1 MTENP
6 STDAAATAAPSE
18 HQHRHAHVERTRL
31 PMWLAIV
38 FALACGALT
47 ALQSRINGQ
56 LAHAIDDP
64 YTAAAISFGSGL
76 VILLV
81 VLVAWRPG
89 RQGFGRVVQA
99 LRERRLAWWMV
110 LGGLAGAWFV
120 ITQGLSAGV
129 VGVALFTVAIVA
141 GQTLGGIVFDLVG
154 LGPGGRRPLTP
165 NRVIGAVL
173 ALAAIGWTVS
183 AQLAHDVPILLMLL
197 PFVAGIGAAWQ
208 QAVNGRVRSAAESA
222 LTATVFNF
230 GVGTSALVVVMLVHA
245 ASAAWPEAM
254 PTDWWL
260 YAGGAIGCVFIAGQA
275 VLVRIVGVLVL
286 ALCGVAGQLAAALSL
301 DLLVPTAGR
310 PVDAAT
316 IGGTVLAL
324 VAVVIASLGWT
335 RRRHAI
341 PPTPRTGAIPV
352 VAPDGTPPKHA
363 GSEPESEPAEA
374 DRA

>member
-6 STDAAATAAPSE
+6 STDAAAPAAPSE

-64 YTAAAISFGSGL
+64 FTAAAISFGSGL
-76 VILLV
+76 AILLV
-81 VLVAWRPG
+81 VLAAWRPG
-89 RQGFGRVVQA
+89 RLGFGRVAQA

-141 GQTLGGIVFDLVG
+141 GQTLGGIVFDLIG
-154 LGPGGRRPLTP
+154 LGPGGRRPITP
-165 NRVIGAVL
+165 TRVIGAVL

-197 PFVAGIGAAWQ
+197 PFVAGVGAAWQ

-245 ASAAWPEAM
+245 ASAGWPEAM
-254 PTDWWL
+254 PNEWWL

-301 DLLVPTAGR
+301 DLLLPTADR
-310 PVDAAT
+310 PVDVAT

-341 PPTPRTGAIPV
+341 PPPPRTGAIPV
-352 VAPDGTPPKHA
+352 V
-363 GSEPESEPAEA
+363 GSDEPG
-374 DRA
+374 R